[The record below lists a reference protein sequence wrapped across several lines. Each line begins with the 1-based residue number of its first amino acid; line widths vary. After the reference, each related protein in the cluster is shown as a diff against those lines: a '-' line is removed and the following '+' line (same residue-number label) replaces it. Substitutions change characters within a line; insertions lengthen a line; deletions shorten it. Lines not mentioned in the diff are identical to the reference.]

1 MFPEPQ
7 GDLKDRVVK
16 REIATDTIKP
26 ARALC
31 VRAFFIQERCQLR
44 SSSAN
49 SNFLL
54 LELRKM
60 PSP

>member
-7 GDLKDRVVK
+7 GDLKDRVVN

-31 VRAFFIQERCQLR
+31 VRAFLFKSVSSHA

>member
-7 GDLKDRVVK
+7 GHLKDRVVN
-16 REIATDTIKP
+16 REIATDTTKP

-31 VRAFFIQERCQLR
+31 VRAFFIQERCRYARRQR
-44 SSSAN
+44 SN
-49 SNFLL
+49 LLL